1 MLENTKK
8 PKNDYNISINN
19 QPLTKLL
26 KKSSKKLYKNF
37 GGKEKRR
44 TFAPANETIRHI
56 CRGYSI
62 RPKEKTTRTLT

>member
-8 PKNDYNISINN
+8 PKNDYSISVSN

-26 KKSSKKLYKNF
+26 KKSSKKVYKNF
-37 GGKEKRR
+37 GGKEKGY

-56 CRGYSI
+56 CRGEWQFAQNKKQHV
-62 RPKEKTTRTLT
+62 P